1 MKYESCACEKEE
13 PFMTK
18 LECDVKTC
26 LHNADNCC
34 CKGAILVEGGQAKHA
49 GETCCASFDE
59 NRGNAFKNLFKT
71 PETSLEVSCEA
82 VSCVYN
88 EDCRC
93 QADKISIG
101 GGKACQCEQTECA
114 SFRAR

>member
-1 MKYESCACEKEE
+1 MQVRPAVQVLMK
-13 PFMTK
+13 T
-18 LECDVKTC
+18 
-26 LHNADNCC
+26 
-34 CKGAILVEGGQAKHA
+34 
-49 GETCCASFDE
+49 GEMHF
-59 NRGNAFKNLFKT
+59 FKNLFKT